1 MQFDHN
7 PAAKSLIYRISTPT
21 IKPTSHYSQLHNVFM
36 GSANFYF
43 KSLCVPSFY
52 DLVIFF
58 WVFAAYVRLFSYL
71 FILSTLLY
79 NEFWFLQIRSEFRTE
94 YIGMYSVDERIHSA
108 YLSLRKYS
116 SILDVP
122 MSFLLTPSG

>member
-1 MQFDHN
+1 MSELKIVYRALLKLAMQFDHN

-58 WVFAAYVRLFSYL
+58 
-71 FILSTLLY
+71 
-79 NEFWFLQIRSEFRTE
+79 
-94 YIGMYSVDERIHSA
+94 
-108 YLSLRKYS
+108 
-116 SILDVP
+116 
-122 MSFLLTPSG
+122 